1 MLGVFLDLDS
11 LTRGDLDLTALESVL
26 PEWQFYGQTDP
37 GELKQRLAE
46 ATVVVSNKV
55 PILAEHLLQAKKI
68 RLICVSATGTDNID
82 IEAASTRDIDVCN
95 VRGYATASV
104 TQHVF
109 SLILALTTRLP
120 DYCRAVRSGQWENS
134 KHFCMLDYP
143 IAELAGK
150 TMGIIG
156 YGVLGKAVAKIARAF
171 GMQVMIAA
179 RPGMPACEGRIVLDE
194 LLSRVD
200 ILTIHCPLANN
211 TRDLIGKRELAKMKQ
226 GALLINTARGGIVDE
241 GVLANALRE
250 GHLGG
255 AGVDV
260 LSIEPPREDS
270 PLLAQDIPNLIV
282 TPHIAWASR
291 EARQRLVDKVAGN
304 IRAWLSGQAQ
314 NLVNP

>member
-37 GELKQRLAE
+37 DELKQRLAE

-82 IEAASTRDIDVCN
+82 IEAASARDIGVCN

-120 DYCRAVRSGQWENS
+120 DYCQAVRSGQWENS

-156 YGVLGKAVAKIARAF
+156 YGALGKAVADIARAF
-171 GMQVMIAA
+171 GMQIIIAA
-179 RPGMPACEGRIVLDE
+179 RPGTSVCEGRTALKE
-194 LLSRVD
+194 LLPQVD
-200 ILTIHCPLANN
+200 ILSIHCPLAAN
-211 TRDLIGKRELAKMKQ
+211 TRGLIGEHELASMKS

-241 GVLANALRE
+241 GALANFLRE

-255 AGVDV
+255 AGIDV
-260 LSIEPPREDS
+260 LSIEPPQDGN
-270 PLLAQDIPNLIV
+270 PLLVPDIPNLIV
-282 TPHIAWASR
+282 TPHIAWASL
-291 EARQRLVDKVAGN
+291 ESRQRLVSDVASN
-304 IRAWLSGQAQ
+304 IHAWLSGQAR
-314 NLVNP
+314 NLVNS